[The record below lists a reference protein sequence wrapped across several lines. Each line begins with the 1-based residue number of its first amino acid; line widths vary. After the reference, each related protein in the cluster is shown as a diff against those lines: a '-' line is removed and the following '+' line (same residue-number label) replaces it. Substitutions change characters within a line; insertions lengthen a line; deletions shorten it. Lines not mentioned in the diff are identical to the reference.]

1 MEAIGEK
8 LRQAREQK
16 NLNFDQ
22 ISRETNIAKRYL
34 VALEEEDFAVF
45 PGEPYLLGFLKNYAD
60 YLGLKPDELVTIYK
74 NLKIQEQPIPVKEL
88 LSVKQ
93 GPKPLTIGVVGG
105 VIILAVL
112 AIVLAVVLSTRAEVS
127 HRGGLSDANRN
138 HADYQFEKSPFDKR
152 LYVGDSVT
160 LELKGEKYR
169 LSIKSI
175 DDAVEIDTPNGQ
187 VKSELGK
194 SFSID
199 FDSDNLPDLLGTVRD
214 FVKGSP
220 DKGAE
225 MHFESEAVNLAT
237 LNTQAPADALASAA
251 DPNATVAPQAT
262 AVAVDASKSQ
272 VLIESKNTPF
282 PFTLSVNFR
291 QYCMFRFEVDKK
303 DRTERYYRKGEII
316 SASANNGMKI
326 WMSNAASC
334 SVQVIAAGK
343 TVNVDLGRPGEVVVK
358 YIKWVQTES
367 GSWALTALP
376 LN

>member
-1 MEAIGEK
+1 
-8 LRQAREQK
+8 
-16 NLNFDQ
+16 
-22 ISRETNIAKRYL
+22 
-34 VALEEEDFAVF
+34 
-45 PGEPYLLGFLKNYAD
+45 
-60 YLGLKPDELVTIYK
+60 
-74 NLKIQEQPIPVKEL
+74 
-88 LSVKQ
+88 
-93 GPKPLTIGVVGG
+93 
-105 VIILAVL
+105 
-112 AIVLAVVLSTRAEVS
+112 
-127 HRGGLSDANRN
+127 
-138 HADYQFEKSPFDKR
+138 
-152 LYVGDSVT
+152 
-160 LELKGEKYR
+160 
-169 LSIKSI
+169 
-175 DDAVEIDTPNGQ
+175 
-187 VKSELGK
+187 
-194 SFSID
+194 
-199 FDSDNLPDLLGTVRD
+199 VRD

-225 MHFESEAVNLAT
+225 MHFESEAINLADSSP
-237 LNTQAPADALASAA
+237 QADLVASGDAAA
-251 DPNATVAPQAT
+251 TTGPQAT
-262 AVAVDASKSQ
+262 AATADASKSQ

-282 PFTLSVNFR
+282 PFTMSVNFR